1 MTSEIWQRFLRLR
14 AFTNGNL
21 ATREKAMRR
30 RYDEYDD
37 GDYEHDL
44 GLEDARER
52 KRHDAIMH
60 CKGDPSECSC
70 PDCNPPE
77 DER

>member
-1 MTSEIWQRFLRLR
+1 
-14 AFTNGNL
+14 
-21 ATREKAMRR
+21 MRR

>member
-1 MTSEIWQRFLRLR
+1 
-14 AFTNGNL
+14 
-21 ATREKAMRR
+21 MRR

-44 GLEDARER
+44 GLEDARAQR
-52 KRHDAIMH
+52 AFRATMR
-60 CKGDPSECSC
+60 CKGDASEGSC
-70 PDCNPPE
+70 PDCNPPD